1 MLSQTS
7 PAIQDYLKAVYVLES
22 ERGAERGAE
31 QGHEPGAAS
40 HPRAAAIPT
49 TAVAQR
55 LGVSAASTTNM
66 LKKLAGL
73 GLVRHAPYRGAEL
86 TDEGRKIAL
95 EVIRHHRL
103 LETYL
108 AEVMG
113 VPWDE
118 VHAEAE
124 VLEHVLSERLE
135 DRIAHML
142 GDPEFDPHG
151 HPIPAKDGSMPSAS
165 TRTLWDVE
173 AGGSVAIDR
182 VSDDEPE
189 ALRYLA
195 RIGVKPGAAIT
206 VLRRGPIDG
215 PVFIEVEGSDGTDAL
230 SKEVAQTVWVR

>member
-7 PAIQDYLKAVYVLES
+7 TAIQDYLKALYVLEV
-22 ERGAERGAE
+22 ERQPDGI
-31 QGHEPGAAS
+31 
-40 HPRAAAIPT
+40 AIPT
-49 TAVAQR
+49 TALAQR

-66 LKKLAGL
+66 LKKLATL
-73 GLVRHAPYRGAEL
+73 GLVRHAPYKGAEL
-86 TDEGRKIAL
+86 TPDGRKIAL

-135 DRIAHML
+135 DRISTML
-142 GDPEFDPHG
+142 GDPAFDPHG
-151 HPIPAKDGSMPSAS
+151 HPIPGKDGSVPQAS
-165 TRTLWDVE
+165 TRTLWEVE
-173 AGGSVAIDR
+173 AGASAAVER

-195 RIGVKPGAAIT
+195 RIGVRPGSSIT
-206 VLRRGPIDG
+206 VLRRGPVEG
-215 PVFIEVEGSDGTDAL
+215 PLFIEVEGRDGSDAL
-230 SKEVAQTVWVR
+230 SKEVARAVWVR